1 MVDSVT
7 GAISGLATGSS
18 GNNAALNNVNF
29 DTFLKLL
36 VTQLKHQDPLN
47 PMDGTEFTGQI
58 AQFSSLE
65 QQIRGND
72 LLQKLA
78 QAKDYSQQA
87 LAVGFIGRE
96 ALIPGTEATMADG
109 KLEFG
114 YRIDTGATN
123 VDIDIMN
130 SAGQVVHTV
139 KGNAAEGGHSFT
151 WDGKNANGQVV
162 ATDGTFKLRIKANNA
177 DGKTVPSA
185 TFTYAIVTEVT
196 SNGAGTTSIG
206 TLDGRSAKF
215 EDILSVRAWQGPVAE
230 NETPPPATGD
240 EGDGEGDDEET
251 EPT

>member
-1 MVDSVT
+1 MAVDGVT
-7 GAISGLATGSS
+7 GALSGLATGG
-18 GNNAALNNVNF
+18 GNSALNNVDF

-96 ALIPGTEATMADG
+96 ALIPGTEATMVDG

-114 YRIDTGATN
+114 YRMDAGATN
-123 VDIDIMN
+123 VEIEILN
-130 SAGQVVHTV
+130 GAGQVVHTI
-139 KGNAAEGGHSFT
+139 KGDAAAGGHTAS
-151 WDGKNANGQVV
+151 WDGKGANGTVV
-162 ATDGTFKLRIKANNA
+162 ATEGTFKLRIKANDI

-185 TFTYAIVTEVT
+185 TFTYGIVTEVT
-196 SNGAGTTSIG
+196 SDGNGTTSIG
-206 TLDGRSAKF
+206 TLDGRTTNF
-215 EDILSVRAWQGPVAE
+215 ENILSVRAWQGPVAGDDTTGGD
-230 NETPPPATGD
+230 ETAGGD
-240 EGDGEGDDEET
+240 EGDDET
-251 EPT
+251 EEV